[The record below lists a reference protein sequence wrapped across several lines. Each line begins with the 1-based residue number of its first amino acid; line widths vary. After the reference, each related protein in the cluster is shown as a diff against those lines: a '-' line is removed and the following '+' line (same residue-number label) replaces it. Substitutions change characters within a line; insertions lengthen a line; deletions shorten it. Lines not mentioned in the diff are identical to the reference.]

1 VAAAFAP
8 RPEAKRGATT
18 AAAAGAAGAGASTPE
33 GAAVVDVAYS
43 ATLDAAAVVLA
54 SGHCALLRQAAG
66 ATPPR
71 TPTGGVG
78 NGHGGGG
85 AWVLGLECVRWLG
98 SGDDATTAAFA
109 PTARLLA
116 VRASLPKPPNIS
128 LTFPSVNPPKPILCF
143 VTLTS
148 RASRDIF
155 PPAARVGFQP
165 NNASDIESGW
175 SQLPCGW
182 SGVAMMVS
190 K

>member
-1 VAAAFAP
+1 MGRAGGALGGGEQCEAVADPCRSVAAAFAP
-8 RPEAKRGATT
+8 RPDAKRGAAT
-18 AAAAGAAGAGASTPE
+18 AAGAGGGGTPE

-43 ATLDAAAVVLA
+43 ALLDAAAVVLA

-78 NGHGGGG
+78 NAHGGG

-116 VRASLPKPPNIS
+116 VRASSECREACALGVPFHTVSPNVS
-128 LTFPSVNPPKPILCF
+128 LRA
-143 VTLTS
+143 LTH
-148 RASRDIF
+148 
-155 PPAARVGFQP
+155 
-165 NNASDIESGW
+165 
-175 SQLPCGW
+175 L
-182 SGVAMMVS
+182 MHH
-190 K
+190 

>member
-1 VAAAFAP
+1 VADPCRSVAAAFAP

-128 LTFPSVNPPKPILCF
+128 LTFPSVNPPKPISASSPSRHGRHA
-143 VTLTS
+143 TLFHPRLAWASS
-148 RASRDIF
+148 RTMRRI
-155 PPAARVGFQP
+155 
-165 NNASDIESGW
+165 
-175 SQLPCGW
+175 
-182 SGVAMMVS
+182 
-190 K
+190 